1 MEQIIAIVTNCS
13 VSCCDLENLTNWLNA
28 NKISWN
34 VSKTEQILFKPKMK
48 KLSVDHKLKIKWHK
62 CRLYPTKSVKYNGI
76 KIGEKLTWID
86 HINNTAT
93 AIKFNAMIFKA
104 MLNKVKEFV
113 NTNSLCYHWLSLKLF
128 NYNVRS
134 KQKFH
139 ESVNYT
145 AKRALCIMS
154 FECRNA
160 HSNRILFLW

>member
-1 MEQIIAIVTNCS
+1 
-13 VSCCDLENLTNWLNA
+13 
-28 NKISWN
+28 
-34 VSKTEQILFKPKMK
+34 MK

-113 NTNSLCYHWLSLKLF
+113 NANSLCYL
-128 NYNVRS
+128 
-134 KQKFH
+134 
-139 ESVNYT
+139 
-145 AKRALCIMS
+145 
-154 FECRNA
+154 
-160 HSNRILFLW
+160 